1 MTATR
6 AIAILLVMTI
16 VAVNA
21 KQLPRTRSK
30 RDFVAIQGPILH
42 GHVISTHIV
51 DRLEDCDEICENH
64 PRCLS
69 YNYQF
74 DTRSPKHSCE
84 INDATG
90 TVCPQ
95 DMFPKR
101 GYRYYE
107 DQNTTCARQC
117 PSTTRDASADFE
129 FTYPNKAV
137 TDYVRFDL
145 LECAPPL
152 TSFTVCL
159 WMRTDDQSDDGTI
172 FSYATPNEDND
183 ILVTDYSNLKIL
195 IGGAK
200 ETFYTTTNDG
210 GWHHICTT
218 WENTAGAWEF
228 YIDGQLFDSGDGL
241 SKGREIGN
249 DGIFILGQDQDD
261 YGDGFE
267 LGQSFNGEI
276 YNVNMWNRVLPADEI
291 LHMSTDCA
299 DGVGNYLR
307 WKDFVDADVYGDVTK
322 ASTVSCVP

>member
-1 MTATR
+1 MMTVART
-6 AIAILLVMTI
+6 IAMLLVMTI
-16 VAVNA
+16 VAANA
-21 KQLPRTRSK
+21 KQLPRTRLK
-30 RDFVAIQGPILH
+30 RDFVEIPGTILD
-42 GHVISTHIV
+42 GHVISTHKV
-51 DRLEDCDEICENH
+51 DSLAHCDEICVNH

-69 YNYQF
+69 YNYEF
-74 DTRSPKHSCE
+74 ATMLPKHNCE

-90 TVCPQ
+90 TMCPQ
-95 DMFPKR
+95 DMLRTR

-107 DQNTTCARQC
+107 DQDTTCSRQC
-117 PSTTRDASADFE
+117 PTRGASADFE
-129 FTYPNKAV
+129 FTYPNKVV

-172 FSYATPNEDND
+172 FSYATPDEDND

-195 IGGAK
+195 IGGQK

-210 GWHHICTT
+210 AWHHICTT
-218 WENTAGAWEF
+218 WENSAGAWNF

-241 SKGREIGN
+241 SAGHEIGN

-267 LGQSFNGEI
+267 QDQSFNGEI
-276 YNVNMWNRVLPADEI
+276 YNVNMWNRVLNAEEI
-291 LHMSTDCA
+291 LKMSTDCA
-299 DGVGNYLR
+299 DGVGNYLT
-307 WKDFVDADVYGDVTK
+307 WKDFVDADVYGDVSKTSP
-322 ASTVSCVP
+322 ANCVP